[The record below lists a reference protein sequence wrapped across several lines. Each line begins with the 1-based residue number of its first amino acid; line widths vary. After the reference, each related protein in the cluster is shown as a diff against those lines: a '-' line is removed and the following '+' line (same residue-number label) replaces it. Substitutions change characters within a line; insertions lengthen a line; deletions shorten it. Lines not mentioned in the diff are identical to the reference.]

1 VDQALVN
8 RITRFRAGNERLAQQ
23 VEYEKQTV
31 VRLEAKIVQLEA
43 DKTLLVKAIGLI
55 DRCIQV
61 ISANGISKIESIVTG
76 GLRLVF
82 NDPQLGLI
90 VEKKEGKRGNSFELL
105 MKKGD
110 VVGVPM
116 DTFGGGPCNIV
127 SFLLRLIL
135 IKKFKLAKFIALDE
149 AFNNVG
155 KDGGDLTRTATMLRQ
170 LCDDHGF
177 TLLITTHERAEAGLI
192 SAANNVYR
200 VFIEDG
206 KPPVLKKVN
215 ALEAQTENS
224 GRDSFQLP
232 GNDSSLSPP
241 LAKAEPAS
249 VSPQL

>member
-1 VDQALVN
+1 MDQTLVN

-31 VRLEAKIVQLEA
+31 VRLEAKIAQLEA

-90 VEKKEGKRGNSFELL
+90 VEKKEGKRGNTFELL
-105 MKKGD
+105 MRKGD
-110 VVGVPM
+110 VIGVPM
-116 DTFGGGPCNIV
+116 DTFGGGPCNV
-127 SFLLRLIL
+127 VGFLLRIIL
-135 IKKFKLAKFIALDE
+135 IKRFKLAKFIALDE
-149 AFNNVG
+149 QFMGVG
-155 KDGGDLTRTATMLRQ
+155 KDGGDLNRTATMLRQ
-170 LCDDHGF
+170 LCDEHGF
-177 TLLITTHERAEAGLI
+177 TILATTHERAEAGLI

-200 VFIEDG
+200 VFNEDG
-206 KPPVLKKVN
+206 KTPVLKKVN

-224 GRDSFQLP
+224 DGDRFQLQ
-232 GNDSSLSPP
+232 GNDSSLPPP

-249 VSPQL
+249 LSSQL